1 MKNDIQIAQE
11 AKLDSIFDIATK
23 LGVEH
28 EELIPYGYNKAKIK
42 PKNPN
47 PNSKLILVTSINPT
61 KSGEGKSTITVALN
75 DGLCKVGKKSVVA
88 MREPSLG
95 PVFGLKGGATGGGYA
110 QVVPM
115 DEINLHFTGDFHAI
129 TSANNL
135 ISSCIDNHIY
145 QGNELDFDLDKIMWK
160 RCLDLNDRSLR
171 EITVGQGSKFNGIE
185 RKDGFYITVASEI
198 MAIICLSKDVVDLK
212 NRLNQILIGYNSKG
226 NPIYLEQLGIVGS
239 IVVLLKE
246 AIKPNLVQTLENNPA
261 LIHGGPFANIAH
273 GCNSIIATQ
282 TALHYG
288 DYVVTEAGFGADL
301 GAEKFLNIKCR
312 AANLKPNAV
321 VIVVTIKALKNHS
334 TNPNSLI
341 ALEEGISNLK
351 KHIESIQEFNLPFI
365 IALNKFNSD
374 TKEELELLM
383 NYCTKNKFPISLC
396 EGWEK
401 GSIGTVDLAN
411 KVIELCEKPNEF
423 KFLYSLEDSVEE
435 KIRIIATKIYGA
447 NGVKYSEKALETL
460 EEIKKNRWDKL
471 PICVAKT
478 PASLSDD
485 PHLIGRPSNF
495 ELSVRDFS
503 ISLGAGFIVVIC
515 GNIMRMP
522 GLPKTP
528 AANSIDLIDD
538 KIIGLY

>member
-145 QGNELDFDLDKIMWK
+145 QGNELDFDLNKIMWK

-383 NYCTKNKFPISLC
+383 NYCTKNEFPISLC

-411 KVIELCEKPNEF
+411 KVIELCEKPSEF

-435 KIRIIATKIYGA
+435 KIRIISTKIYGA

>member
-145 QGNELDFDLDKIMWK
+145 QGNELDFDLNKIMWK

-334 TNPNSLI
+334 TNSNSLI

-374 TKEELELLM
+374 TKDELELLM
-383 NYCTKNKFPISLC
+383 NYCTKNEFPISLC

>member
-75 DGLCKVGKKSVVA
+75 DGLCSVGKKSVVA

-145 QGNELDFDLDKIMWK
+145 QGNELDFDLNKIMWK

-334 TNPNSLI
+334 TNSNSLI

-351 KHIESIQEFNLPFI
+351 KHIESIKEFNLPFI

-383 NYCTKNKFPISLC
+383 NYCTKNEFPISLC

>member
-1 MKNDIQIAQE
+1 MNNDIQIAQE

>member
-75 DGLCKVGKKSVVA
+75 DGLCSVGKKSVVA

-145 QGNELDFDLDKIMWK
+145 QGNELDFDLNKIMWK

-334 TNPNSLI
+334 TNSNSLI

-374 TKEELELLM
+374 TKDELELLM
-383 NYCTKNKFPISLC
+383 NYCTKNEFPISLC

>member
-28 EELIPYGYNKAKIK
+28 EEIIPYGYNKAKIK

-47 PNSKLILVTSINPT
+47 PSSKLILVTSINPT

-145 QGNELDFDLDKIMWK
+145 QGNELDFDLNKIMWK

-334 TNPNSLI
+334 TNQNSLI

-383 NYCTKNKFPISLC
+383 NYCTKNEFPISLC

-411 KVIELCEKPNEF
+411 KVIELCEKPSEF

-522 GLPKTP
+522 GLPKAP

>member
-145 QGNELDFDLDKIMWK
+145 QGNELDFDLNKIMWK

-365 IALNKFNSD
+365 IALNKFSSD
-374 TKEELELLM
+374 TKDELELLM
-383 NYCTKNKFPISLC
+383 NYCTKNEFPISLC

-411 KVIELCEKPNEF
+411 KIIELCEKPSEF

-460 EEIKKNRWDKL
+460 KEIKKNGWDKL

-485 PHLIGRPSNF
+485 PLLIGRPSNF

>member
-11 AKLDSIFDIATK
+11 AKLDSIFDIAKK
-23 LGVEH
+23 LGVNS
-28 EELIPYGYNKAKIK
+28 EEIIPYGYTKAKIE
-42 PKNPN
+42 PKQPN

-61 KSGEGKSTITVALN
+61 KSGEGKSTITIALN
-75 DGLCKVGKKSVVA
+75 DGLCRIGKKSVVA
-88 MREPSLG
+88 LREPSLG

-115 DEINLHFTGDFHAI
+115 EEINLHFTGDFHAI

-145 QGNELDFDLDKIMWK
+145 HGNKLDFDLNQITWK

-171 EITVGQGSKFNGIE
+171 DITIGQGSKFNGQE

-198 MAIICLSKDVVDLK
+198 MAILCLAIDLEDLESRLSK
-212 NRLNQILIGYNSKG
+212 ILIGYNTK
-226 NPIYLEQLGIVGS
+226 NEPIYLKQLEIVGS
-239 IVVLLKE
+239 ILVLLKE

-273 GCNSIIATQ
+273 GCNSTIATK

-312 AANLKPNAV
+312 AAELKPNAV

-334 TNPNSLI
+334 ENEENIL
-341 ALEEGISNLK
+341 ALKEGIQNMQ
-351 KHIESIQEFNLPFI
+351 KHIESIQAFGLPFV
-365 IALNKFNSD
+365 IALNKFVSD
-374 TKEELELLM
+374 TDEELTILLDYCSKN
-383 NYCTKNKFPISLC
+383 NYPISIC

-401 GSIGTVDLAN
+401 GSLGTIDLAN
-411 KVIELCEKPNEF
+411 KVISLCEEKNEF
-423 KFLYSLEDSVEE
+423 HYLYKLENSIAE
-435 KIRIIATKIYGA
+435 KIKIIASTVYGA
-447 NGVKYSEKALETL
+447 DDVVYSDNALQKLIQIKENG
-460 EEIKKNRWDKL
+460 WDTL

-478 PASLSDD
+478 PASLSDN
-485 PHLIGRPSNF
+485 PSLIGRPRNF
-495 ELSVRDFS
+495 NINVQDFN

-522 GLPKTP
+522 GLPKEP
-528 AANSIDLIDD
+528 AAK
-538 KIIGLY
+538 KINLNNNKITGLF

>member
-75 DGLCKVGKKSVVA
+75 DGLCRVGKKSVVA

-145 QGNELDFDLDKIMWK
+145 QGNELDFDLNKIMWK

-383 NYCTKNKFPISLC
+383 NYCTKNEFPISLC

-411 KVIELCEKPNEF
+411 KVIELCEKPSEF

-460 EEIKKNRWDKL
+460 KEIKKNGWDKL

-485 PHLIGRPSNF
+485 PLLIGRPSNF